1 MLVIEHHTCN
11 QTQPQPVDAVHSLVM
26 SDQEDGRRLR
36 RRRGGN
42 NAAMP
47 SATHYVGYVEEDE
60 TPEMIMKKFEELE
73 KVSTGLASRFKRVY
87 ELPDQHLV

>member
-1 MLVIEHHTCN
+1 M
-11 QTQPQPVDAVHSLVM
+11 A
-26 SDQEDGRRLR
+26 DQDDGRRLR
-36 RRRGGN
+36 RRRAGN

-73 KVSTGLASRFKRVY
+73 KVRT
-87 ELPDQHLV
+87 